1 MISGTLSNNTVWWT
15 RDGKKVWIES
25 KELENQKFRDKGYNI
40 IKDRIFS
47 SKIKKQIGEL
57 VGSRLERRLYQ
68 DAWVMTLDAFLDI
81 YPDLTKEIENI
92 NFDEEKKKRRQTRSK
107 IESKTKSKRPKILPQ
122 EIPKEI
128 EKNKEEEQD
137 VNEKE
142 SVQEKKQEKI
152 IEKSYFDV
160 THPYVQW
167 IKGEIGK
174 SPDGELKM
182 LSDDMKEKM
191 GGEYQ
196 NMHDMRIYFGLKKIL
211 PVIGIDIEL
220 GKLKGKSALI
230 MKKIK

>member
-25 KELENQKFRDKGYNI
+25 KELESQKFRDKGYNI

-47 SKIKKQIGEL
+47 SKIKKQIGEM

-68 DAWVMTLDAFLDI
+68 DAWVITLDAFLDI
-81 YPDLTKEIENI
+81 YPDLIKEVENI
-92 NFDEEKKKRRQTRSK
+92 NFEEEKKKRRQTRSK
-107 IESKTKSKRPKILPQ
+107 IESKTKPKRPKILPQ
-122 EIPKEI
+122 AMPKEI
-128 EKNKEEEQD
+128 EKKDEEQD

-142 SVQEKKQEKI
+142 GQEKKQEKI

-160 THPYVQW
+160 THPYVEW
-167 IKGEIGK
+167 IKGEISK

-196 NMHDMRIYFGLKKIL
+196 KMHVMRIYFGLKKIL

-220 GKLKGKSALI
+220 GSLKGKSALI
-230 MKKIK
+230 MKKIR